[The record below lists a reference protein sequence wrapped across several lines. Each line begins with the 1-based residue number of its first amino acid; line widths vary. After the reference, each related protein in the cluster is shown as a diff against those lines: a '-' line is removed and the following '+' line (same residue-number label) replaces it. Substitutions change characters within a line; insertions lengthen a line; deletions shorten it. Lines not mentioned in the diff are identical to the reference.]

1 MAKVLRVGVLDLV
14 TNKTTDAWF
23 ERHVMMPNFAS
34 IMPQAVG
41 AWAEELGCEVFY
53 DTYTGGEDLAHSIP
67 VDLDVLFISCF
78 SRSSFLAY
86 AIAARY
92 RSKGTVVVLG
102 GPHARSFAA
111 HARPYF
117 DYICQITDKQT
128 IRSLLESHERQDRA
142 VVLNAP
148 AQPDTLPSVEQR
160 VRFVENNVAKN
171 RARRWVRT
179 VPMIGSVG
187 CPYTC
192 HFCVD
197 AAIPY
202 QTLPYAQLIEDLR
215 YTERRF
221 GSDSLVFWHDP
232 NFGVRFDEY
241 MGLIEESGTRLLHG
255 GESSLSILGTRHL
268 EVLRR
273 NRWVA
278 QFPGIESWNGFS
290 DKGGTGKLAG
300 IDKVR
305 SVADHVNRILSY
317 VPYVQ
322 TNFVLGLDDDHGDEP
337 FELTKSF
344 VDLVPGAFPGY
355 SILTNFQN
363 APLSDQ
369 LVAEGRTFSVPHPF
383 LDNTSA
389 FNVRIKN
396 YPLLEFYDR
405 MIDLQ
410 AHTFGA
416 RAKLRRWNANQGRY
430 VKLAN
435 LGRGITEGGW
445 RRGTFER
452 MRRLIARDGSFLRH
466 YSGAQEAPPQFYFD
480 QIRRMLGKWSY
491 WLPVELS
498 TPAGFVET
506 ERRAAAEPVFASRT
520 PVAGLVTLARARAG
534 KSVGSP

>member
-1 MAKVLRVGVLDLV
+1 MARRLRVGVLDLV
-14 TNKTTDAWF
+14 TNKTTDSWF
-23 ERHVMMPNFAS
+23 ERNVMAPNFAS

-53 DTYTGGEDLAHSIP
+53 DTYTGGEDLAKSVPEDI
-67 VDLDVLFISCF
+67 DVLFLSCF
-78 SRSSFLAY
+78 SRGSYLAY

-92 RSKGTVVVLG
+92 RQNGTVVVLG

-117 DYICQITDKQT
+117 DYICQITDKET
-128 IRSLLESHERQDRA
+128 IRSLLASPERNKTA

-160 VRFVENNVAKN
+160 VRFIDGNIAKN

-202 QTLPYAQLIEDLR
+202 QTLPYQQLVADLR
-215 YTERRF
+215 YTEQRF

-232 NFGVRFDEY
+232 NFGVRFNEY
-241 MGLIEESGTRLLHG
+241 MGLIEESGTKLMHG
-255 GESSLSILGTRHL
+255 GESSLSLLSTRHL
-268 EVLRR
+268 ERMQR
-273 NRWVA
+273 NRWMA
-278 QFPGIESWNGFS
+278 QFPGIESWYGFS
-290 DKGGTGKLAG
+290 DKGGTGKMSGA
-300 IDKVR
+300 DKVR
-305 SVADHVNRILSY
+305 DVADHVNQIMSY

-322 TNFVLGLDDDHGDEP
+322 TNFVFGLDDDDGDEP
-337 FELTKSF
+337 FQLTKSF
-344 VDLVPGAFPGY
+344 VDRAPGAFPGY
-355 SILTNFQN
+355 SIITNFQN

-405 MIDLQ
+405 LIDIQ

-416 RAKLRRWNANQGRY
+416 YAKLRRWNANEGPY
-430 VKLAN
+430 VKMTN
-435 LGRGITEGGW
+435 LGRGFNEGGW
-445 RRGTFER
+445 RWGLFKR
-452 MRRLIARDGSFLRH
+452 MRKLIARDESFERH
-466 YSGAQEAPPQFYFD
+466 YSGAQAAPPQFYFD
-480 QIRRMLGKWSY
+480 QIRHDLGSWMD
-491 WLPVELS
+491 WLPPQLS
-498 TPAGFVET
+498 TPSGFVET
-506 ERRAAAEPVFASRT
+506 EQRAAAYPVVSSRT
-520 PVAGLVTLARARAG
+520 PAPGLVNIARTRAAATA
-534 KSVGSP
+534 SS